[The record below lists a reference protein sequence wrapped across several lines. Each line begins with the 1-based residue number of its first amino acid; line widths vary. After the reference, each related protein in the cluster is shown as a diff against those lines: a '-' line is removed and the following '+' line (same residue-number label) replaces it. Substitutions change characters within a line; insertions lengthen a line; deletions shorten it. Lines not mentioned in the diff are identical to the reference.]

1 MNAPSLLSIYTKGT
15 FRKLQKM
22 FGLELKDPYMK
33 YKEIAIFK
41 ELFTKLKPKK
51 CLEYGCGTSTLY
63 FLDFLP
69 KNTYWYSIEHHKGW
83 FEKIQS
89 LNDRENLHL
98 HYVEAEKE
106 PVPNLNDDDY
116 VNYPE
121 QFGQFDFILVDGI
134 HRENCIQKAHQLLTE
149 NGLLIVH
156 DSNRKQYH
164 SYIKKFNNWMVL
176 QDFRKSAGGIGFAS
190 KQLHLSNLISIDEHV
205 NIWKTDTAISN
216 FF

>member
-69 KNTYWYSIEHHKGW
+69 KTHIG
-83 FEKIQS
+83 IL
-89 LNDRENLHL
+89 LN
-98 HYVEAEKE
+98 
-106 PVPNLNDDDY
+106 
-116 VNYPE
+116 
-121 QFGQFDFILVDGI
+121 II
-134 HRENCIQKAHQLLTE
+134 KA
-149 NGLLIVH
+149 G
-156 DSNRKQYH
+156 S
-164 SYIKKFNNWMVL
+164 KKFNL
-176 QDFRKSAGGIGFAS
+176 
-190 KQLHLSNLISIDEHV
+190 
-205 NIWKTDTAISN
+205 
-216 FF
+216 